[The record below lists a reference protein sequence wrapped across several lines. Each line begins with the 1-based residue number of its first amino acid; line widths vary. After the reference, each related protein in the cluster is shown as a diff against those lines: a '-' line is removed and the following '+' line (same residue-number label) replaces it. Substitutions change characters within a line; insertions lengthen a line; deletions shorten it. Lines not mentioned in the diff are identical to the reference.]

1 MHQLLRSVILVG
13 LWAVQGSHGR
23 FLSEPTQRPQ
33 IQNFHQAPEPTAAPG
48 LRYEAKRQQ
57 MSVSELA
64 VTQAPDETCGY
75 LSGRAV
81 LPVTC
86 ENSKPCMWATEIG
99 IMCGDID
106 DDLKNWDV
114 HFKCMD
120 REMAL
125 NPALCN
131 DTCIENPV
139 FLRW

>member
-1 MHQLLRSVILVG
+1 
-13 LWAVQGSHGR
+13 
-23 FLSEPTQRPQ
+23 
-33 IQNFHQAPEPTAAPG
+33 
-48 LRYEAKRQQ
+48 
-57 MSVSELA
+57 
-64 VTQAPDETCGY
+64 
-75 LSGRAV
+75 
-81 LPVTC
+81 
-86 ENSKPCMWATEIG
+86 MWATEIG